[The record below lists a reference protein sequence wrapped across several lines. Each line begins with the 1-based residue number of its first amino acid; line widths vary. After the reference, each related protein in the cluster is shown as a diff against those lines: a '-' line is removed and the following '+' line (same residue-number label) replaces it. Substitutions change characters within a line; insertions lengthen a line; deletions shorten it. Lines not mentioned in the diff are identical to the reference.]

1 MSNRYGLDAVAF
13 RAGTHATF
21 KAAMLDALAADT
33 QRALRTRDDDDFAI
47 ALLDAWALAAD
58 VLTFYDERTIN
69 EFFLRTAT
77 DPSSLVE
84 LSRLVGY
91 RPRPGLAASTYLAYT
106 IADPPPATGGL
117 TDARGRAPETIPIP
131 TGAKAQNTPAPGT
144 LPQTFETTAALGA
157 RLSGN
162 ALGVRTALNYVADNG
177 DANPVLYVTGQAA
190 QPGDRVAIVLTGYEH
205 DLEVRPVLSVEPAA
219 GGTTAVRTIASF
231 TDDRDPAAFL
241 SLADPPPWPSGPLS
255 SALLPAVRNHRWEQ
269 RDFAALAH
277 ANGWPLEDV
286 GELVDRAVAADAP
299 PIRAW
304 TLRSAGNLF
313 GYNAPLWATLSDGFH
328 TAWKTKWPNGWPD
341 DPTVADDPVLGN
353 SGSVSSAVD
362 LDGVATWIVPGRYV
376 RLVGP
381 ATTIV
386 ARVAQR
392 SEVSRTDYALSA
404 KVTRLHLTVLTPGG
418 NLGALPIRGTTVEA
432 ADRELVLAPVPTTRT
447 VGGDTILLDRC
458 IVYVS
463 AGQPLALSGERVD
476 RPGVRDTEI
485 VVPDDVTIDDGRTRL
500 WLTTSPLANRYVASS
515 VRINTNVVPAS
526 HGETRSEAIGSG
538 DGSTAFQRFR
548 LSQRPLTWLSAA
560 VPGGIDAA
568 LVVRVDGVAW
578 TRVDR
583 FYGHGPSERIYLVD
597 YDSDGYAWV
606 CTGDGI
612 TGARVPSG
620 TENVVAT
627 YRQGLGAA
635 GLLDAH
641 ALTLAVTQPVGVKA
655 VDNPVPATGAADP
668 ETLDD
673 ARANAAIGLRS
684 LDRIVSLDDYV
695 DFVRASA
702 GIAKADVI
710 LIPRGPAAIVVIT
723 VAGPGGTPIV
733 PGSRQATDL
742 AAAIDA
748 ASAGRA
754 GVMLVPYRPVTFRVA
769 ARVAVDP
776 AYDEQSVFAAI
787 ETTLRSAFGFAN
799 RTFAAPVNAADVIAI
814 VQGVPGVVALALDAL
829 YRADGPVANAN
840 CTAAPA
846 SLTATGQALGA
857 ELLTLDPG
865 PLVLGDLP

>member
-1 MSNRYGLDAVAF
+1 MSNRYGLGAVAF

-21 KAAMLDALAADT
+21 KAAMLDALAAET
-33 QRALRTRDDDDFAI
+33 KRALRTRDDDDFAI

-77 DPSSLVE
+77 DPASLVE

-106 IADPPPATGGL
+106 IADPPPPAGGL
-117 TDARGRAPETIPIP
+117 TDARGRAPETVPIP

-144 LPQTFETTAALGA
+144 LPQTFETTAPLDA

-162 ALGVRTALNYVADNG
+162 ALAVRTTLNYADALT
-177 DANPVLYVTGQAA
+177 DVNPVLYVTGQAA
-190 QPGDRVAIVLTGYEH
+190 LPGERLLIVQTRDERAV
-205 DLEVRPVLSVEPAA
+205 DVRPVLSAEPA
-219 GGTTAVRTIASF
+219 GGTTAVRTIDGV
-231 TDDRDPAAFL
+231 TDDRDPAAFVN
-241 SLADPPPWPSGPLS
+241 LADPPPWPSGALS
-255 SALLPAVRNHRWEQ
+255 EALLPAVRGRRWEQ
-269 RDFAALAH
+269 RDLAALAH

-304 TLRSAGNLF
+304 TLRDAGNLF
-313 GYNAPLWATLSDGFH
+313 GYNAPLWSTLSDAFRG
-328 TAWKTKWPNGWPD
+328 AWSARWPNGWPNE
-341 DPTVADDPVLGN
+341 PTVADDPMLGAH
-353 SGSVSSAVD
+353 GSVSHSVD
-362 LDGVATWIVPGRYV
+362 LDGVAAWIVPGRSV
-376 RLVGP
+376 RLVAPGR
-381 ATTIV
+381 ILV
-386 ARVAQR
+386 ARVAGR
-392 SEVSRTDYALSA
+392 TEVTRTDYALSA
-404 KVTRLHLTVLTPGG
+404 KVTRLQLTVLTPGG
-418 NLGALPIRGTTVEA
+418 DLGALPLRGTTVEV
-432 ADRELVLAPVPTTRT
+432 ADRELALAPVPTTRT
-447 VGGDTILLDRC
+447 AGGATILLDRC
-458 IVYVS
+458 VLYAS

-485 VVPDDVTIDDGRTRL
+485 VVPDDVTVDDGRTRL
-500 WLTTSPLANRYVASS
+500 WLTQSPTVNRYVAST
-515 VRINTNVVPAS
+515 VRINANVVPAS
-526 HGETRSEAIGSG
+526 HGETRGEAIGSG
-538 DGSTAFQRFR
+538 DGSAAFQRFR
-548 LSQRPLTWLSAA
+548 LSQRPLTWLSSP

-583 FYGHGPSERIYLVD
+583 FYGHGPGERIYLVD

-641 ALTLAVTQPVGVKA
+641 ALALAITRPAGVKG

-668 ETLDD
+668 ETLDE
-673 ARANAAIGLRS
+673 ARANAATGLRS

-702 GIAKADVI
+702 GIAKANVI
-710 LIPRGPAAIVVIT
+710 LVPRGPAAIVVVT

-733 PGSRQATDL
+733 PGSRQAVDL

-769 ARVAVDP
+769 ARIAVDP
-776 AYDEQSVFAAI
+776 AYDKQSVYAAI
-787 ETTLRSAFGFAN
+787 EAALRSAFGFAN
-799 RTFAAPVNAADVIAI
+799 RTFAAAVNSSDVIAT

-829 YRADGPVANAN
+829 YRADGPVGNAN

-846 SLTATGQALGA
+846 SLSATGQALGA

-865 PLVLGDLP
+865 PLVLGELP

>member
-1 MSNRYGLDAVAF
+1 MSNRYGLGAVTF

-77 DPSSLVE
+77 DPSSLVQ

-131 TGAKAQNTPAPGT
+131 TGAKAQNSPAPGA
-144 LPQTFETTAALGA
+144 LPQTFETTAALDA

-162 ALGVRTALNYVADNG
+162 ALCVRTTLPYVDALAG
-177 DANPVLYVTGQAA
+177 ANPVLYVTGQAA
-190 QPGDRVAIVLTGYEH
+190 LPGERLLIVQTRDEH
-205 DLEVRPVLSVEPAA
+205 VVDVRPVLSVEPA
-219 GGTTAVRTIASF
+219 GGATAVRTIEGV
-231 TDDRDPAAFL
+231 TDDRDPAAFVN
-241 SLADPPPWPSGPLS
+241 LADPPPWPSGPLS

-304 TLRSAGNLF
+304 TVRDAGNLF

-328 TAWKTKWPNGWPD
+328 AAWAAKWPNGWPN
-341 DPTVADDPVLGN
+341 DPTVADDPVLGAH
-353 SGSVSSAVD
+353 GSVPGSVD

-376 RLVGP
+376 RLVAPGS
-381 ATTIV
+381 TIV
-386 ARVAQR
+386 ARVLGR
-392 SEVSRTDYALSA
+392 TEVTRTDYALSA
-404 KVTRLHLTVLTPGG
+404 KVSRLHLTVLTQGAD
-418 NLGALPIRGTTVEA
+418 LGALPLRGTTVEA
-432 ADRELVLAPVPTTRT
+432 ADRELALSPVPSSQT
-447 VGGDTILLDRC
+447 VGGSTILLDRC

-485 VVPDDVTIDDGRTRL
+485 VVPDDVTVDDGRTRL
-500 WLTTSPLANRYVASS
+500 VLTTSPPANRYVAST

-526 HGETRSEAIGSG
+526 HGETRSNEAIGSG
-538 DGSTAFQRFR
+538 DGSAAFQRFR

-583 FYGHGPSERIYLVD
+583 FYGHGPGERIYLVD

-620 TENVVAT
+620 AENVVAT

-641 ALTLAVTQPVGVKA
+641 ALTLAVTRPVGLKA

-710 LIPRGPAAIVVIT
+710 LVPRGPAAIVVIT

-733 PGSRQATDL
+733 PGSRQAADL
-742 AAAIDA
+742 TAAIDA

-776 AYDEQSVFAAI
+776 AYDEQSVYAAV
-787 ETTLRSAFGFAN
+787 EATLRSAFGFAN
-799 RTFAAPVNAADVIAI
+799 RTFAAPVNASDIIAI
-814 VQGVPGVVALALDAL
+814 VQGVPGVLALALDAL
-829 YRADGPVANAN
+829 YRADGPVRNAN

-846 SLTATGQALGA
+846 SLSATGQALGA

>member
-117 TDARGRAPETIPIP
+117 TDVRGRAPETIPIP
-131 TGAKAQNTPAPGT
+131 IGAKAQNTPAPGT
-144 LPQTFETTAALGA
+144 LPQTFETTAALDA

-162 ALGVRTALNYVADNG
+162 ALAVRATLNYLAELG

-190 QPGDRVAIVLTGYEH
+190 QPGERVAIVVTGYEH
-205 DLEVRPVLSVEPAA
+205 DVAVRPVLSVEPAGA
-219 GGTTAVRTIASF
+219 TTAVRTIESA
-231 TDDRDPAAFL
+231 TDNRDPAGFVL
-241 SLADPPPWPSGPLS
+241 LADPPPWPSGPLS

-304 TLRSAGNLF
+304 TVRDAGNLF

-328 TAWKTKWPNGWPD
+328 AAWAAKWPSGWPN
-341 DPTVADDPVLGN
+341 DPTVADDPVLGAH
-353 SGSVSSAVD
+353 GTVSSSVD
-362 LDGVATWIVPGRYV
+362 LDGVAAWIVPGRYV
-376 RLVGP
+376 RLVAPGRLV
-381 ATTIV
+381 V
-386 ARVAQR
+386 ARVVGRTEVTR
-392 SEVSRTDYALSA
+392 SDYALSA
-404 KVTRLHLTVLTPGG
+404 KVSRLHLTVLSGD
-418 NLGALPIRGTTVEA
+418 LGTLPLRGTTVEV
-432 ADRELVLAPVPTTRT
+432 ADRELALAPVPSSRT
-447 VGGDTILLDRC
+447 VGGNTILLDRC
-458 IVYVS
+458 IAYVS

-500 WLTTSPLANRYVASS
+500 VLTTSPLANRYVASS

-526 HGETRSEAIGSG
+526 HGETQRNEAIGSG
-538 DGSTAFQRFR
+538 DGSTPFQRFR

-583 FYGHGPSERIYLVD
+583 FYGHGPGERIYLVD
-597 YDSDGYAWV
+597 YDRDGYAWV
-606 CTGDGI
+606 CTGDGL

-641 ALTLAVTQPVGVKA
+641 ALTLAVTRPVGVKG

-668 ETLDD
+668 ETLAD

-702 GIAKADVI
+702 GIAKADAI
-710 LIPRGPAAIVVIT
+710 LVPRGPAAIVVIT

-733 PGSRQATDL
+733 PGSRQAADL
-742 AAAIDA
+742 TAAIDA

-769 ARVAVDP
+769 ARIAVDP
-776 AYDEQSVFAAI
+776 AYDKQTVYAAV
-787 ETTLRSAFGFAN
+787 EAALRSAFGFAN
-799 RTFAAPVNAADVIAI
+799 RTFAAAVNASDVIVI
-814 VQGVPGVVALALDAL
+814 VQGVPGVVAVALDAL

-846 SLTATGQALGA
+846 SLSASGQALGA

-865 PLVLGDLP
+865 PLVFGDLP